1 MQNVCIL
8 KSPVARAS
16 LITCHRDSKDTWK
29 ILNPHWQ
36 RPTVCVKN
44 IEEHWRNIFMRVYRC
59 IEVVMRVWILESNWR
74 SVAWQETRPGTKQR
88 LSLAA
93 KQPKRFLS
101 GFTQPQRTPILSS
114 WIQLDTIPI
123 LFFTSP
129 SYPNICAPQATVDKA
144 CLGSF
149 TSAQLAESRMFGHK
163 QKPEKVRE
171 GHKAA
176 GSAWMT
182 LSFPPPTCHTCHLAQ
197 LSTKQAMQETPNWN
211 ARTAVRCCQC
221 ATICFFGTCS
231 STYKHIQAVLASTSR
246 KWVCQVILPLNTR
259 VQDRPS
265 HTFAPKGCPLFANGF
280 WKSRPHPSCGLVE
293 AQYSLSARKACA
305 LQKDHLDRKARTTSF
320 LLPAAPLGAIKPIL

>member
-1 MQNVCIL
+1 MPDRKL
-8 KSPVARAS
+8 
-16 LITCHRDSKDTWK
+16 D
-29 ILNPHWQ
+29 
-36 RPTVCVKN
+36 
-44 IEEHWRNIFMRVYRC
+44 
-59 IEVVMRVWILESNWR
+59 
-74 SVAWQETRPGTKQR
+74 QEQKQR

-101 GFTQPQRTPILSS
+101 GFTQPQRTPILS

-182 LSFPPPTCHTCHLAQ
+182 LSFPPPTCHSCHLAQ
-197 LSTKQAMQETPNWN
+197 LSTTQHKASN
-211 ARTAVRCCQC
+211 ARNSKLERADCCQLLSVC
-221 ATICFFGTCS
+221 NDMFLWNMFE
-231 STYKHIQAVLASTSR
+231 YIQAVLASTSR

-259 VQDRPS
+259 VQDRAS

-280 WKSRPHPSCGLVE
+280 WKSRPHPQLRIG
-293 AQYSLSARKACA
+293 
-305 LQKDHLDRKARTTSF
+305 
-320 LLPAAPLGAIKPIL
+320 